1 MGMRCLRFLLLAGL
15 LLSASLSIG
24 CPAVLVGGAAGGGAV
39 AYVRGE
45 LKTTEEV
52 PLNRAWK
59 AAQMAMSD
67 LEFTIT
73 DKQKDAFDS
82 RLHASGA
89 GGKAIDLALK
99 KISPTRTEIR
109 IRVGLFGDESLSRQ
123 ILEGI
128 KRRF

>member
-1 MGMRCLRFLLLAGL
+1 MKYVRFLVVVGL

-24 CPAVLVGGAAGGGAV
+24 CPAVLVGGAAGGGAM

-52 PLNRAWK
+52 SLNRAWR
-59 AAQMAMSD
+59 ASQMAMSD
-67 LEFTIT
+67 LEFTISN
-73 DKQKDAFDS
+73 KEKDAFDA
-82 RLHASGA
+82 RINASGA
-89 GGKAIDLALK
+89 GGKAIDVALK
-99 KISPTRTEIR
+99 KISPTRTEIG

-123 ILEGI
+123 ILERI

>member
-1 MGMRCLRFLLLAGL
+1 MKYVRFLLAAGL

-39 AYVRGE
+39 AYIRGE

-52 PLNRAWK
+52 SLNRAWR
-59 AAQMAMSD
+59 ASQMAMSD

-73 DKQKDAFDS
+73 DKEKDAFDG
-82 RLHASGA
+82 RIQASGA
-89 GGKAIDLALK
+89 GGKTIDVALK

-123 ILEGI
+123 ILERI
-128 KRRF
+128 KKRF

>member
-1 MGMRCLRFLLLAGL
+1 MKYLRYLFASGL

-39 AYVRGE
+39 AYIRGE

-52 PLNRAWK
+52 SLNRAWK

-73 DKQKDAFDS
+73 DKEKDAFDA
-82 RLHASGA
+82 RIHASGA
-89 GGKAIDLALK
+89 GGKAIDVALK
-99 KISPTRTEIR
+99 KISPTRTEIS
-109 IRVGLFGDESLSRQ
+109 IRVGLFGDKSLSRQ
-123 ILEGI
+123 ILKKI
-128 KRRF
+128 KGRF

>member
-1 MGMRCLRFLLLAGL
+1 MKHVRYLFVAGL

-39 AYVRGE
+39 AYIRGE
-45 LKTTEEV
+45 LKATEEV
-52 PLNRAWK
+52 SLNRAWK

-73 DKQKDAFDS
+73 DKEKDAFDG
-82 RLHASGA
+82 RIHASGA
-89 GGKAIDLALK
+89 GDKAIDVALK
-99 KISPTRTEIR
+99 KISPARTEIR

-128 KRRF
+128 KKHF

>member
-1 MGMRCLRFLLLAGL
+1 MKYVRFLVVVGL

-24 CPAVLVGGAAGGGAV
+24 CPAVLVGGAAGGGAM

-52 PLNRAWK
+52 SLNRAWR
-59 AAQMAMSD
+59 ASQMAMSD
-67 LEFTIT
+67 LEFTISN
-73 DKQKDAFDS
+73 KEKDAFDA
-82 RLHASGA
+82 RINASGA
-89 GGKAIDLALK
+89 GGKAIDVALK

-109 IRVGLFGDESLSRQ
+109 VRVGLFGDESLSRQ

-128 KRRF
+128 KKRF

>member
-1 MGMRCLRFLLLAGL
+1 MRNVRYLFVAGL

-39 AYVRGE
+39 AYIKGE

-52 PLNRAWK
+52 SLNRAWN

-73 DKQKDAFDS
+73 DKEKDAFDG
-82 RLHASGA
+82 RIHASGA
-89 GGKAIDLALK
+89 RGKKIDVALK
-99 KISPTRTEIR
+99 KISPSRTEIG

-123 ILEGI
+123 ILDGI
-128 KRRF
+128 KKRF

>member
-1 MGMRCLRFLLLAGL
+1 M
-15 LLSASLSIG
+15 LSASLSIG

-39 AYVRGE
+39 AYIRGE

-52 PLNRAWK
+52 SLNRSWK

-73 DKQKDAFDS
+73 DKEKDAFDA
-82 RLHASGA
+82 RIHASGA
-89 GGKAIDLALK
+89 GGKAIDVALK

-123 ILEGI
+123 ILQGI
-128 KRRF
+128 KKRF

>member
-1 MGMRCLRFLLLAGL
+1 MIGKFIRFLSVAGL

-52 PLNRAWK
+52 SLNRAWRASK
-59 AAQMAMSD
+59 MAMSD

-73 DKQKDAFDS
+73 SKEKDAFDG
-82 RLHASGA
+82 RIQASGA
-89 GGKAIDLALK
+89 SGKAIDVALK

-128 KRRF
+128 KKRF